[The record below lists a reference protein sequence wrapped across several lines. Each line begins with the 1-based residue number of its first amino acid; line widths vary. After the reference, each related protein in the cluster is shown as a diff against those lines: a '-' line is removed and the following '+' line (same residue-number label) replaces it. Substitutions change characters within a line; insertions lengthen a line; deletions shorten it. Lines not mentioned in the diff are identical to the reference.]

1 MMRKF
6 AILLLTVF
14 SLSVFA
20 QKKEV
25 KTAEK
30 LFKKGNLV
38 DALSTVNEACKLK
51 DQADDKTK
59 AKIMFVKAEILAQ
72 LGSKDMG
79 NYEKAIKVIKKLQ
92 AFEKETGKK
101 RYSDDAKK
109 LLNGEKGILDQLS
122 KSGSE
127 FYTNKDYAKAAKAFE
142 LIYGANGNKDVEYYA
157 AVSYLQAKN
166 WDKSLELLKDLYQ
179 SGYDGVK
186 TIYTVVNKE
195 TGKKEEYNNAATAKI
210 LVAKGTYKDYKE
222 EKSKSLRPDLIAN
235 ILYVYGKKGSD
246 EDAIKFIE
254 NAKKEDP
261 NNLDLIIGEGNYY
274 LKKGNNEKFAA
285 AMKKAVELDPN
296 NKLYNFNLATALYQ
310 LKKYDEAKKYY
321 QKTVEI
327 DPTYVDAYKGLAYIV
342 LVPEK
347 ELTDKMNTDEV
358 LMNDRLFN
366 KYKNQQKEL
375 YKNALP
381 YFENALKYA
390 PEDEEVLYA
399 LNKIY
404 RDLDM
409 TEKAKQ
415 VREKLKEVKA
425 KK

>member
-1 MMRKF
+1 MRKF

-30 LFKKGNLV
+30 LYKKGNMV
-38 DALSTVNEACKLK
+38 DALSAVNQACKLK

-59 AKIMFVKAEILAQ
+59 AKIMFVKAEILAK
-72 LGSKDMG
+72 LGSKDMA

-101 RYSDDAKK
+101 RYSDDAQK

-127 FYTNKDYAKAAKAFE
+127 FYKNKDYVKAGKAFE
-142 LIYGANGNKDVEYYA
+142 LIYKINGNKDVEYYA
-157 AVSYLQAKN
+157 AVSYLQAKD
-166 WDKSLELLKDLYQ
+166 WDKSLELLKDLYK

-186 TIYTVVNKE
+186 TVYTVVNKE
-195 TGKKEEYNNAATAKI
+195 TGKKEEFNDPATAKL
-210 LVAKGTYKDYKE
+210 LVTGGTHKDFKKE
-222 EKSKSLRPDLIAN
+222 KTKSLRPDLIAN
-235 ILYVYGKKGSD
+235 ILYVYGEKGAD

-254 NAKKEDP
+254 DAKKEDP

-274 LKKGNNEKFAA
+274 LKKGDNEKFAA
-285 AMKKAVELDPN
+285 AMQKAVELDPN

-321 QKTVEI
+321 QKTIDI

-347 ELTDKMNTDEV
+347 ALTDKMNTDEV

-375 YKNALP
+375 YKKALP

-409 TEKAKQ
+409 TQKAKEVHQ
-415 VREKLKEVKA
+415 KLKEVKA

>member
-1 MMRKF
+1 
-6 AILLLTVF
+6 
-14 SLSVFA
+14 
-20 QKKEV
+20 
-25 KTAEK
+25 
-30 LFKKGNLV
+30 
-38 DALSTVNEACKLK
+38 
-51 DQADDKTK
+51 
-59 AKIMFVKAEILAQ
+59 
-72 LGSKDMG
+72 
-79 NYEKAIKVIKKLQ
+79 
-92 AFEKETGKK
+92 
-101 RYSDDAKK
+101 
-109 LLNGEKGILDQLS
+109 
-122 KSGSE
+122 
-127 FYTNKDYAKAAKAFE
+127 
-142 LIYGANGNKDVEYYA
+142 
-157 AVSYLQAKN
+157 
-166 WDKSLELLKDLYQ
+166 
-179 SGYDGVK
+179 
-186 TIYTVVNKE
+186 
-195 TGKKEEYNNAATAKI
+195 
-210 LVAKGTYKDYKE
+210 
-222 EKSKSLRPDLIAN
+222 LIAN
-235 ILYVYGKKGSD
+235 ILYVYGEKGAD

-254 NAKKEDP
+254 DAKKEDP

-274 LKKGNNEKFAA
+274 LKKGDNEKFAA
-285 AMKKAVELDPN
+285 AMQKAVEVDPN

-375 YKNALP
+375 YKKALP